1 LYAQQQLQLLPKE
14 KSSVLSLNQINTLE
28 IEVSPDG
35 ENLTY
40 VKQYVNNN
48 IPLGDVFGKIIEQ
61 VKTDKQ
67 GTSRTIIYCQI
78 IKQCA
83 ILWRIF
89 KLELAYD
96 IYLNGSGLVKDFLVQ
111 MFHSGTPKSTKE
123 LILDNTA
130 KANGHIRIIIC
141 TIAFVGMGIDCKGVR
156 RVIHFGPSSNIES
169 YVQQCGRP
177 G

>member
-1 LYAQQQLQLLPKE
+1 
-14 KSSVLSLNQINTLE
+14 
-28 IEVSPDG
+28 
-35 ENLTY
+35 
-40 VKQYVNNN
+40 
-48 IPLGDVFGKIIEQ
+48 
-61 VKTDKQ
+61 
-67 GTSRTIIYCQI
+67 
-78 IKQCA
+78 
-83 ILWRIF
+83 
-89 KLELAYD
+89 
-96 IYLNGSGLVKDFLVQ
+96 

-130 KANGHIRIIIC
+130 KANGHIQIIIC